1 MEILVKYE
9 NGFRFS
15 AMCKGYTATTG
26 RGEDGNEELLM
37 HR

>member
-15 AMCKGYTATTG
+15 AICKEYNVTTG
-26 RGEDGNEELLM
+26 HGEDGNESRDGM
-37 HR
+37 